1 MGEENPVKVV
11 KMAMVEEGMVV
22 WMAADIQAM
31 VEEVTKEGKMAA
43 EVMVMVTVEEMGAE
57 EVAA

>member
-31 VEEVTKEGKMAA
+31 VEEVTKEGEMAA

>member
-22 WMAADIQAM
+22 WMPADIQAM
-31 VEEVTKEGKMAA
+31 VEEVTKEGEMAA